1 VILAYALR
9 FGRILAFL
17 MFSFTALAQ
26 STPTD
31 SVAQKLG
38 TELNK
43 IFSTDVQMEIDTLVF
58 NSKQNNFY
66 FNEAENA
73 MIMTLVAPQSFA
85 KAEEHFN
92 KRNDKESYKSLD
104 KKKFVHDGRN
114 FLYEKGMI
122 ENDGKKAFMYVYA
135 IEVSAQSTIFFTGMH
150 MEGGE
155 QKFFPVIQRA
165 ALSARL
171 K

>member
-1 VILAYALR
+1 VTLAYALR
-9 FGRILAFL
+9 FGRAIFFILL
-17 MFSFTALAQ
+17 SFQAIAQ
-26 STPTD
+26 TD
-31 SVAQKLG
+31 SVAQKFG
-38 TELNK
+38 NELNK
-43 IFSTDVQMEIDTLVF
+43 IFNSDVQMDVDTLVF
-58 NSKQNNFY
+58 NTKQNNFY

-92 KRNDKESYKSLD
+92 KQNDKESYKSLD

-114 FLYEKGMI
+114 FLFEKGMI
-122 ENDGKKAFMYVYA
+122 ERDGKKAYMYVYA
-135 IEVSAQSTIFFTGMH
+135 IEVSSQSTIFFTGMH

-155 QKFFPVIQRA
+155 QKFFPAIERA